1 MKLFTTMPQMKQ
13 LKTRFDDGEFNDD
26 ALTYRIKWN
35 VKNYGRVSLD
45 VLFFPNPHIENGI
58 KIRVGNLKNAT
69 GMLIDNYKPKLM
81 KLPSVTTLKYEKLH
95 RRLANT
101 ENLFQ
106 KKAIKGKNEKWHFK
120 K

>member
-1 MKLFTTMPQMKQ
+1 
-13 LKTRFDDGEFNDD
+13 
-26 ALTYRIKWN
+26 
-35 VKNYGRVSLD
+35 
-45 VLFFPNPHIENGI
+45 
-58 KIRVGNLKNAT
+58 
-69 GMLIDNYKPKLM
+69 M
-81 KLPSVTTLKYEKLH
+81 KLPSVTTLKYGKLH